1 MVQRVY
7 LGEEHAV
14 TAREVTSWRP
24 PDPIAELERALRVVE
39 ANLQTLLE
47 VPSRIEAQL
56 QADLTR
62 LQDSI
67 NLLARVG
74 VLPPTPPPLFPKAG
88 EWPKGGGFSPRP

>member
-88 EWPKGGGFSPRP
+88 EWPNPREG